1 MFRTLS
7 FDSILG
13 VLFALLGTAIVQQAT
28 GLHPLPG
35 MNVGPGLFPT
45 IVGGAMA
52 LLGAVLA
59 VQGWLTK
66 ADPEDDAPK
75 LFTWFAM
82 GIVLAI
88 IAVIL
93 AMPVLGFLVS
103 GTLFAAA
110 IVLLSGG
117 RWLSALIFSPIATAA
132 IYFLFTSALRV
143 SLPHGILG

>member
-1 MFRTLS
+1 MFRTLP

-13 VLFALLGTAIVQQAT
+13 VVFALLGAAIVQQAT
-28 GLHPLPG
+28 GLRPLAG
-35 MNVGPGLFPT
+35 MNVGPGLFPS
-45 IVGGAMA
+45 IVGGGMA
-52 LLGAVLA
+52 LLGSVLA
-59 VQGWLTK
+59 VQGWMTRC
-66 ADPEDDAPK
+66 DPEDDAPR
-75 LFTWFAM
+75 LLTWFAI

-88 IAVIL
+88 IAVLL

-110 IVLLSGG
+110 IVLMSGG
-117 RWLSALIFSPIATAA
+117 GWLSALIFSPVATAA